1 VDDVSVE
8 ALDAL
13 RAAIRGLLPTQ
24 PDLTLQPAIHIQPT
38 SITTTGL
45 NGFVGMHDNPVGEIL
60 GRRVE
65 ATVVIDLKA
74 ATAADADDVVSAAIT
89 ALVAADRATL
99 LSQGLLRLALVKV
112 GDRLSAQGAPV
123 TQEVT
128 VTVLYEYLK
137 LPTDPEDTIQQIP
150 LNIALQQ

>member
-13 RAAIRGLLPTQ
+13 RTTIRGLLPTQ

-45 NGFVGMHDNPVGEIL
+45 NGFVAMLDDPVGEII
-60 GRRVE
+60 GRRIE
-65 ATVVIDLKA
+65 AAVIIHLKA
-74 ATAADADDVVSAAIT
+74 ATAAEADGVVSGAIT

-99 LSQGLLRLALVKV
+99 LSQGLLRLALEKV
-112 GDRLSAQGAPV
+112 GDRLAGQGVTV

-128 VTVLYEYLK
+128 LKALFEYLK
-137 LPTDPEDTIQQIP
+137 LPADPQDTIQQIP
-150 LNIALQQ
+150 LNITLQQ